1 METAITAVGNATSEP
16 HLRFTATGTAVA
28 SFTLASTA
36 RQYDKA
42 TNTWRDGDTLFVR
55 VNAWRAMAENAADS
69 LRKGTRVIVTG
80 RLRQSTW
87 TADDGTQR
95 TGLEIDADDIGVSLR
110 WATAHPSRTTRSSGA
125 GQPDGADPWATPAAD
140 PADAGAPF

>member
-1 METAITAVGNATSEP
+1 METAITVVGNATSDARV
-16 HLRFTATGTAVA
+16 RFTATGTAVA

-36 RQYDKA
+36 RVYDKA

-55 VNAWRAMAENAADS
+55 VNAWRALAENAVDS
-69 LRKGTRVIVTG
+69 LRKGTRVVVTG
-80 RLRQSTW
+80 RLRQTTW

-110 WATAHPSRTTRSSGA
+110 WATAHPSRTTRSTSTGGA
-125 GQPDGADPWATPAAD
+125 ADTPDPWATTGAE
-140 PADAGAPF
+140 AGAPF

>member
-16 HLRFTATGTAVA
+16 QLRFTATGTAVA

-80 RLRQSTW
+80 RLRQTTW

-110 WATAHPSRTTRSSGA
+110 WATAHPARTTRSSGT
-125 GQPDGADPWATPAAD
+125 GQPGSDDPWAATGAE
-140 PADAGAPF
+140 AGAPF